1 MCNKLNYVNLL
12 ENSWSAIV
20 LLFPTFPEMKQSFAE
35 PGETPGVFLN
45 ERDAILG
52 AAQLCQ
58 NKVIDMV
65 SPQRGEHSC
74 LAHHTTPSP
83 PTHCQHW
90 NRTQPHL
97 ELPSP
102 PLRDVWFTPRGSMT
116 QALWTPLRGSSA
128 CWGHVRVCALRARL
142 RSPPLCAALLLRYV
156 LPVADGLNMIY
167 SQLLHVVTFSNF

>member
-1 MCNKLNYVNLL
+1 MICNSLMIPHIPRN
-12 ENSWSAIV
+12 
-20 LLFPTFPEMKQSFAE
+20 
-35 PGETPGVFLN
+35 ETEFCGARRDSGCVFN

-52 AAQLCQ
+52 AARLCQ

-116 QALWTPLRGSSA
+116 QALWTPLWGSSA
-128 CWGHVRVCALRARL
+128 CWGHVRVCAMRARL
-142 RSPPLCAALLLRYV
+142 HSPPLCAALLLRYV

-167 SQLLHVVTFSNF
+167 SQLLHVVASSNF